1 MICQKCQSKLNKN
14 RNDSKYQ
21 MVQQQQQTI
30 GLSSTI
36 PNVLAIAFAFEP
48 EYGRKIYAEK
58 LKRTI

>member
-21 MVQQQQQTI
+21 MLKKTHTHTQTI
-30 GLSSTI
+30 GLLSTI
-36 PNVLAIAFAFEP
+36 PNVLAITF
-48 EYGRKIYAEK
+48 EYGRKFYAAK